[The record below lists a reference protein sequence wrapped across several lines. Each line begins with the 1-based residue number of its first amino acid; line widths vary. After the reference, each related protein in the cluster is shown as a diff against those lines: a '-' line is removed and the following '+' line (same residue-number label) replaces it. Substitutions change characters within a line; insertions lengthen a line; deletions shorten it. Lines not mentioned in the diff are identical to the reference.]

1 MINLEI
7 YVSSLLTILV
17 HVVSSIELSAEDCL
31 QLGFRK
37 SDLLCTKCDELS
49 KFDLDSLKDS
59 CSNCCQRDSAS
70 DEVKKYSSAR
80 LEVCGWK
87 LGHFPQIQAFI
98 KGDKSK
104 QFPNF
109 SVKYVRGAFPS
120 IKLLDA
126 EGEQEDELNI
136 EKWDTNTVEEFLHE
150 HLL

>member
-80 LEVCGWK
+80 LEVCG
-87 LGHFPQIQAFI
+87 
-98 KGDKSK
+98 
-104 QFPNF
+104 
-109 SVKYVRGAFPS
+109 
-120 IKLLDA
+120 
-126 EGEQEDELNI
+126 
-136 EKWDTNTVEEFLHE
+136 
-150 HLL
+150 